1 MNYNN
6 YNHEDKLNNYSLI
19 VMSAKVREY
28 FWQLKMVKVYIFLP
42 FQESGDYRNRSGDYH

>member
-1 MNYNN
+1 MNINN
-6 YNHEDKLNNYSLI
+6 SSKMNSGGLI
-19 VMSAKVREY
+19 SMSAKVREY